1 MKYKIPVA
9 DLIDKLTVD
18 HIKQFKFKKF
28 EGDLENNIKNI
39 LEDIEV
45 VLKEKNILLDYKIIR
60 PLVILAQINLHIWN
74 LKDEMEKDDKNY
86 DNLLKLAHQLNGT
99 RNKIKNELLK
109 IFKEDGFSNQRSN
122 FSTDGLED
130 WSVNELLKK

>member
-28 EGDLENNIKNI
+28 EGDLENNIENI

-45 VLKEKNILLDYKIIR
+45 ALKEKNIFLDHKIIR
-60 PLVILAQINLHIWN
+60 PLIILAQINLHIWN

-130 WSVNELLKK
+130 WSVNKLLKK

>member
-28 EGDLENNIKNI
+28 EGDLENNIENI

-45 VLKEKNILLDYKIIR
+45 ALKEKNIFLDHKIIR
-60 PLVILAQINLHIWN
+60 PLIILGQINLHIWN

-130 WSVNELLKK
+130 WSVNKLLKK

>member
-1 MKYKIPVA
+1 MK
-9 DLIDKLTVD
+9 
-18 HIKQFKFKKF
+18 
-28 EGDLENNIKNI
+28 
-39 LEDIEV
+39 
-45 VLKEKNILLDYKIIR
+45 
-60 PLVILAQINLHIWN
+60 
-74 LKDEMEKDDKNY
+74 KDDKNY

>member
-28 EGDLENNIKNI
+28 EGDLENSIKNI
-39 LEDIEV
+39 LEDIDV
-45 VLKEKNILLDYKIIR
+45 VLKEKNILLDCKIIR
-60 PLVILAQINLHIWN
+60 PLIILAQINLHIWN

>member
-28 EGDLENNIKNI
+28 EGDLESNIKNI

-45 VLKEKNILLDYKIIR
+45 ALKEKNIFLDYKIIR
-60 PLVILAQINLHIWN
+60 PLIILAQINLHIWN
-74 LKDEMEKDDKNY
+74 LKDEMEKDEKNY

-130 WSVNELLKK
+130 WSVNKLLKK